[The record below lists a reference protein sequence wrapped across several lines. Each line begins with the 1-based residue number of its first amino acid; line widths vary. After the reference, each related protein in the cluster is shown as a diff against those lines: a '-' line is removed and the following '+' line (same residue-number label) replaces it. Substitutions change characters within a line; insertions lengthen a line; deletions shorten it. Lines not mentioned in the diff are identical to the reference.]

1 MVCCV
6 FEPLGYDHLE
16 VLKKSY
22 SLLQISKTIQDKGG
36 ASTST
41 QQPAEGSTTQ
51 VPEDIF
57 SYYEQMDKEEE
68 EEEETQT
75 VSCEIRQ
82 VSVLHLLTLSLF
94 MYYITSQHLTVIASV
109 YINEIRLSCFNISVF
124 FFHMDHFR
132 R

>member
-1 MVCCV
+1 M
-6 FEPLGYDHLE
+6 
-16 VLKKSY
+16 KSY

-36 ASTST
+36 ASTS
-41 QQPAEGSTTQ
+41 QQTAEGSTTQ

-82 VSVLHLLTLSLF
+82 VL
-94 MYYITSQHLTVIASV
+94 
-109 YINEIRLSCFNISVF
+109 
-124 FFHMDHFR
+124 
-132 R
+132 